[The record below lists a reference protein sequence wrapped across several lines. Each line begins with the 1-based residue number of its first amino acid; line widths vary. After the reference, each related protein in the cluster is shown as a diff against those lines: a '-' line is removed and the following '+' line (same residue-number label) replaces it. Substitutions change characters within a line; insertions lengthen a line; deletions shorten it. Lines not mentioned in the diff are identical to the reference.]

1 MSGLNNGL
9 LFCFNKQYFALT
21 TMRNLFS
28 YYLKLLLFCCVACLP
43 GAVAAKDYFDA
54 VKKLPQQDKIIAANK
69 IYNEQVAKLDSA
81 AAVPVLMKLLDD
93 AVADNDVTTRVLAN
107 DFLGRYCHE
116 KERNQKSLQY
126 MLDGLSLAEANEI
139 KLLEADLTYR
149 AGVVYYHLNKYPEAF
164 EYILRANELIKE
176 IGYENYPDVDHFFYD
191 VAYIY
196 YEFQE
201 FKKSADFL
209 HLANKYPSTD
219 LQTRIVVN
227 NTLALTYLN
236 ASNEDSAY
244 YFFREAFAAAQK
256 KNDTTWIG
264 IISGNLGHIL
274 LIKKEYDKAH
284 ELIMQD
290 YNISITHKQ
299 LRSAAGCLIMLGSIA
314 MSNNDLATA
323 TRQLDSAKFLLSK
336 DVDLI
341 KYQHLYRTLAE
352 LSAKKKDMTAA
363 YNYLDSSVFYKD
375 SISRR
380 SDAKMVAQVEGKIE
394 TEKHL
399 AALKLVESERSRQ
412 VLLRNF
418 VVVALVLIIVIVF
431 QSLRRL
437 RLKQKK
443 DQQIFSIEKKRA
455 EEEIRNA
462 EKQLISYIESVREK
476 SNLIEQFK
484 EEIQRLQSSADNA
497 GQPEQQEILEKLH
510 YATILTEEDWTNFK
524 NMFVKVHKDFFVRLK
539 EKYPD
544 LTQAETRFLSL
555 TKLGFSVNE
564 MANTLGISPD
574 SVRKTRL
581 RLRKKLNLA
590 EHIILEDII

>member
-1 MSGLNNGL
+1 MYVML
-9 LFCFNKQYFALT
+9 LFSFNKRYFVPT
-21 TMRNLFS
+21 TMRSFVL
-28 YYLKLLLFCCVACLP
+28 YYTRLLLIPVAVCLAQFAF
-43 GAVAAKDYFDA
+43 GKSGYFDA
-54 VKKLPQQDKIIAANK
+54 VKELPRRDKVIAANS
-69 IYNEQVAKLDSA
+69 IYESQLAGKDSA
-81 AAVPVLMKLLDD
+81 TAINALNDLQQYGAAGHDLVLQILADD
-93 AVADNDVTTRVLAN
+93 FRS
-107 DFLGRYCHE
+107 RYYHDHEYNNESLKYALHGLNLIE
-116 KERNQKSLQY
+116 KEGISQ
-126 MLDGLSLAEANEI
+126 
-139 KLLEADLTYR
+139 LEASLTYR
-149 AGVVYYHLNKYPEAF
+149 AGLAYYGINKYPEAF
-164 EYILRANELIKE
+164 EYILRAHELIRR
-176 IGYENYPDVDHFFYD
+176 IGYDQYPDVDRFFYD

-196 YEFQE
+196 YDFQE
-201 FKKSADFL
+201 YKKSAVFL
-209 HLANKYPSTD
+209 KLANQYSSD
-219 LQTRIVVN
+219 NLSTRIKVN

-236 ASNEDSAY
+236 AHQEDSAFY
-244 YFFREAFAAAQK
+244 YFQQAFNAAVQK
-256 KNDTTWIG
+256 KDTTWIG

-274 LIKKEYDKAH
+274 LIRKEYEKARA
-284 ELIMQD
+284 LIMQD
-290 YNISITHKQ
+290 YNISLTHKQ

-314 MSNNDLATA
+314 MSHNDFATA
-323 TRQLDSAKFLLSK
+323 TRQLDSARLLLAR
-336 DVDLI
+336 DVDMQ
-341 KYQHLYRTLAE
+341 KYQHLYRALSE
-352 LSAKKKDMTAA
+352 LSAKKNDMSAA
-363 YNYLDSSVFYKD
+363 YRYLDSSVFFKD

-380 SDAKMVAQVEGKIE
+380 NDAKMVAQVEGKIE

-418 VVVALVLIIVIVF
+418 VVVALVLILIIVF

-443 DQQIFSIEKKRA
+443 DQEIYAIEKKRA

-462 EKQLISYIESVREK
+462 ELQLSSYIESVREK

-484 EEIQRLQSSADNA
+484 EEISRLQSSVNEN
-497 GQPEQQEILEKLH
+497 GRPEQQEILEKLH

-544 LTQAETRFLSL
+544 LTQGETRFLAL
-555 TKLGFSVNE
+555 TRLGFSVNE

-590 EHIILEDII
+590 EHIILENII